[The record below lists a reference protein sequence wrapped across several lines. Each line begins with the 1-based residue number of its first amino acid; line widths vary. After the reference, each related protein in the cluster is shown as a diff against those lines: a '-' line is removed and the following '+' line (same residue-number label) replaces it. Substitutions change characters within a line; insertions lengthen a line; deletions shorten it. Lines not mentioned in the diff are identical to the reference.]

1 MSNPWLQCS
10 ETLAW
15 NRSANP
21 YLEDIQVLKEGEK
34 SGYGIVA
41 RFALQ
46 SGRQIFVI
54 SLPHDYRSRTGP
66 TWAYLMDC
74 QGWTL
79 IDAGSHG
86 ALDTLKDG
94 LSTLGLGLTDL
105 KRVIITHGHQDHD
118 GNVYDL
124 LKASG
129 AELWAHEMYFHFLP
143 YSYHHGSFS
152 EASPL
157 HRVINESRERE
168 EAFYQSK
175 SSPEDSERF
184 HSQIQG
190 YMQRRQS
197 ILEEKLPI
205 HPLRD
210 GEELDG
216 MQFLYT
222 PGHAVDE
229 ISISLDGV
237 VFTGDHILPQI
248 SPHPTYK
255 QAYPEAL
262 VDIIPEEYS
271 RQRGVLRPG
280 ELPEVPGQG
289 AKSGLPYDGLPCPQA
304 LHPRPLSHP
313 EPASGTG
320 HRSPSRAKR
329 LERIMGIMGEGADTV
344 AKVTEKLFPPRKLS
358 GGGFFAAVPEVV
370 SHLELLVDTGDV
382 LVGEDGRVRSSGTDN
397 FYSAIEAMTSYST
410 ARDTS

>member
-1 MSNPWLQCS
+1 MATALDSI
-10 ETLAW
+10 AW

-46 SGRQIFVI
+46 SGRQVFVI

-66 TWAYLMDC
+66 TWAYLTNS

-216 MQFLYT
+216 LRFLYT

-237 VFTGDHILPQI
+237 RVHRR
-248 SPHPTYK
+248 PHPAPDIAASNV
-255 QAYPEAL
+255 QAGLPGGACRYHTGG
-262 VDIIPEEYS
+262 VQG
-271 RQRGVLRPG
+271 QRGVLRPG

-289 AKSGLPYDGLPCPQA
+289 AKSGLPYDGLPCP
-304 LHPRPLSHP
+304 
-313 EPASGTG
+313 
-320 HRSPSRAKR
+320 
-329 LERIMGIMGEGADTV
+329 
-344 AKVTEKLFPPRKLS
+344 
-358 GGGFFAAVPEVV
+358 
-370 SHLELLVDTGDV
+370 
-382 LVGEDGRVRSSGTDN
+382 
-397 FYSAIEAMTSYST
+397 
-410 ARDTS
+410 

>member
-1 MSNPWLQCS
+1 MATALDSI
-10 ETLAW
+10 AW

-46 SGRQIFVI
+46 SGRQVFVI

-94 LSTLGLGLTDL
+94 LSTLGLGLIDL

-175 SSPEDSERF
+175 SSPEDSALF

-216 MQFLYT
+216 LRFLYT

-255 QAYPEAL
+255 QAYPKEL
-262 VDIIPEEYS
+262 VGVIPEEYADS
-271 RQRGVLRPG
+271 RECYGLESYLKSLGKVLS
-280 ELPEVPGQG
+280 LDYHTTVF
-289 AKSGLPYDGLPCPQA
+289 
-304 LHPRPLSHP
+304 
-313 EPASGTG
+313 PA
-320 HRSPSRAKR
+320 HRLYTHDRFHIRNLRRAQDIVRHHVRR
-329 LERIMGIMGEGADTV
+329 LERIIGIMGEGADTV

-382 LVGEDGRVRSSGTDN
+382 LVGEDGRVRRSGADN

>member
-1 MSNPWLQCS
+1 MATVT
-10 ETLAW
+10 ETIAW

-21 YLEDIQVLKEGEK
+21 YLQNIQVLKEGEK

-41 RFALQ
+41 RFSLK
-46 SGRQIFVI
+46 SGRQVFVI
-54 SLPHDYRSRTGP
+54 SLPHHYRSRTGP
-66 TWAYLMDC
+66 TWAYLTNC

-86 ALDTLKDG
+86 ALDTLRDG

-118 GNVYDL
+118 GNLYDL

-143 YSYHHGSFS
+143 YSYHNGSVS
-152 EASPL
+152 DASPL
-157 HRVINESRERE
+157 HRVIRENRQRE
-168 EAFYQSK
+168 ESFYQGR
-175 SSPEDSERF
+175 SSPEDSARF

-190 YMQRRQS
+190 YVQRRRS
-197 ILEEKLPI
+197 ILEENLPVHRI
-205 HPLRD
+205 RD
-210 GEELDG
+210 GEEFDG
-216 MQFLYT
+216 LQFLYT

-255 QAYPEAL
+255 QAYPTEL
-262 VDIIPEEYS
+262 VGVIPEEYADS
-271 RQRGVLRPG
+271 SDCYGLESYLRSLGKVLR
-280 ELPEVPGQG
+280 LDYYTTVF
-289 AKSGLPYDGLPCPQA
+289 
-304 LHPRPLSHP
+304 
-313 EPASGTG
+313 PA
-320 HRSPSRAKR
+320 HRLYTHDRFHIRNLRRAQDIVRHHVRR
-329 LERIMGIMGEGADTV
+329 LERVMGIMGEGADTV

-370 SHLELLVDTGDV
+370 SHLELLADVGDV
-382 LVGEDGRVRSSGTDN
+382 IVGEDGAVRRSGTDC
-397 FYSAIEAMTSYST
+397 FYPAIEEMTSYSVS
-410 ARDTS
+410 RDLS

>member
-1 MSNPWLQCS
+1 MATALDSI
-10 ETLAW
+10 AW

-41 RFALQ
+41 RFTLQ
-46 SGRQIFVI
+46 SGRQVFVI
-54 SLPHDYRSRTGP
+54 SLPHHYRSRTGP

-124 LKASG
+124 MKASG

-143 YSYHHGSFS
+143 YSYHDGSFS

-175 SSPEDSERF
+175 SSPEDSALF

-262 VDIIPEEYS
+262 VDIIPEEYKDS
-271 RQRGVLRPG
+271 GECYGLESYLKSLGKVLN
-280 ELPEVPGQG
+280 LDYHTTVF
-289 AKSGLPYDGLPCPQA
+289 
-304 LHPRPLSHP
+304 
-313 EPASGTG
+313 PA
-320 HRSPSRAKR
+320 HRLYTHDRFHIRNLRRAQDIVRHHVRR
-329 LERIMGIMGEGADTV
+329 LERIMGIMSEGADTV

-370 SHLELLVDTGDV
+370 SHLELLVDSGDV
-382 LVGEDGRVRSSGTDN
+382 LVGEDGRVRRSGTDN

>member
-1 MSNPWLQCS
+1 LATMT

-46 SGRQIFVI
+46 SGRQVFVI

-66 TWAYLMDC
+66 TWAYLTNS

-262 VDIIPEEYS
+262 VDIIPEEYRDS
-271 RQRGVLRPG
+271 GECYGLESYLKSLGKVLS
-280 ELPEVPGQG
+280 LDYHTTVF
-289 AKSGLPYDGLPCPQA
+289 
-304 LHPRPLSHP
+304 
-313 EPASGTG
+313 PA
-320 HRSPSRAKR
+320 HRLFTHGRFHIRNLRRAQDIVRHHVRR

>member
-1 MSNPWLQCS
+1 MATVT
-10 ETLAW
+10 ETIAW

-21 YLEDIQVLKEGEK
+21 YLEDIRVLKEGEK

-41 RFALQ
+41 RFTLQ
-46 SGRQIFVI
+46 SGRQVFVI

-66 TWAYLMDC
+66 TWAYLTNS

-175 SSPEDSERF
+175 SSPEDSARF

-262 VDIIPEEYS
+262 VDIIPEEYRDS
-271 RQRGVLRPG
+271 GECYGLESYLKSLGKVLS
-280 ELPEVPGQG
+280 LDYHTTVF
-289 AKSGLPYDGLPCPQA
+289 
-304 LHPRPLSHP
+304 
-313 EPASGTG
+313 PA
-320 HRSPSRAKR
+320 HRLFTHGRFHIRNLRRAQDIVRHHVRR

-370 SHLELLVDTGDV
+370 SHLELLVDSGDV
-382 LVGEDGRVRSSGTDN
+382 LVGEDGRVLSSGMDN

>member
-1 MSNPWLQCS
+1 MATALDSI
-10 ETLAW
+10 AW

-46 SGRQIFVI
+46 SGRQVFVI

-66 TWAYLMDC
+66 TWAYLTNS

-262 VDIIPEEYS
+262 VDIIPEEYRDS
-271 RQRGVLRPG
+271 GECYGLESYLKSLGKVLS
-280 ELPEVPGQG
+280 LDYHTTVF
-289 AKSGLPYDGLPCPQA
+289 
-304 LHPRPLSHP
+304 
-313 EPASGTG
+313 PA
-320 HRSPSRAKR
+320 HRLFTHGRFHIRNLRRAQDIVRHHVRR

>member
-1 MSNPWLQCS
+1 MATMT

-262 VDIIPEEYS
+262 VDIIPEEYRDS
-271 RQRGVLRPG
+271 GECYGLESYLKSLGKVLS
-280 ELPEVPGQG
+280 LDYHTTVF
-289 AKSGLPYDGLPCPQA
+289 
-304 LHPRPLSHP
+304 
-313 EPASGTG
+313 PA
-320 HRSPSRAKR
+320 HRLFTHGRFHIRNLRRAQDIVRHHVRR

>member
-1 MSNPWLQCS
+1 MATIA
-10 ETLAW
+10 ETIDW

-41 RFALQ
+41 RFSLQ
-46 SGRQIFVI
+46 SGRQVFVI
-54 SLPHDYRSRTGP
+54 SLPHHYRSRTGP
-66 TWAYLMDC
+66 TWAYLTDC

-118 GNVYDL
+118 GNLYDL

-143 YSYHHGSFS
+143 YSYHNGVVSD
-152 EASPL
+152 ASPL
-157 HRVINESRERE
+157 HRVIRENRQRE
-168 EAFYQSK
+168 EAFYQSR
-175 SSPEDSERF
+175 SSPEESARF

-190 YMQRRQS
+190 YMQRRRS
-197 ILEEKLPI
+197 ILEENLPVHRI
-205 HPLRD
+205 RD
-210 GEELDG
+210 GEQLDG
-216 MQFLYT
+216 LQFLYT

-255 QAYPEAL
+255 QAYPTEL
-262 VDIIPEEYS
+262 VGVIPEEYADS
-271 RQRGVLRPG
+271 SDCYGLESYLRSLGKVLR
-280 ELPEVPGQG
+280 LDYHTTVF
-289 AKSGLPYDGLPCPQA
+289 
-304 LHPRPLSHP
+304 
-313 EPASGTG
+313 PA
-320 HRSPSRAKR
+320 HRLYTHDRFHIRNLRRAQDIVRHHVRR
-329 LERIMGIMGEGADTV
+329 LERVMSIMGEGADTV
-344 AKVTEKLFPPRKLS
+344 GKVTEKLFPARKLS

-370 SHLELLVDTGDV
+370 SHLELLADVGDV
-382 LVGEDGRVRSSGTDN
+382 IVGEDGAIRRSGTLSL
-397 FYSAIEAMTSYST
+397 YPAIEEMTSYSVS
-410 ARDTS
+410 RDIS

>member
-1 MSNPWLQCS
+1 MATALDSI
-10 ETLAW
+10 AW

-21 YLEDIQVLKEGEK
+21 YLEDIQILKEGEK

-262 VDIIPEEYS
+262 VDIIPEEYRDS
-271 RQRGVLRPG
+271 GECYGLESYLKSLGKVLS
-280 ELPEVPGQG
+280 LDYHTTVF
-289 AKSGLPYDGLPCPQA
+289 
-304 LHPRPLSHP
+304 
-313 EPASGTG
+313 PA
-320 HRSPSRAKR
+320 HRLFTHGRFHIRNLRRAQDIVRHHVRR

>member
-1 MSNPWLQCS
+1 MATALDSI
-10 ETLAW
+10 AW

-21 YLEDIQVLKEGEK
+21 YLEDIQILKEGEK

-46 SGRQIFVI
+46 SGRQVFVI

-66 TWAYLMDC
+66 TWAYLTNS

-175 SSPEDSERF
+175 SSPEDSALF

-262 VDIIPEEYS
+262 VDIIPEEYRDS
-271 RQRGVLRPG
+271 GECYGLESYLKSLGKVLS
-280 ELPEVPGQG
+280 LDYHTTVF
-289 AKSGLPYDGLPCPQA
+289 
-304 LHPRPLSHP
+304 
-313 EPASGTG
+313 PA
-320 HRSPSRAKR
+320 HRLYTHDRFHIRNLRRAQDIVRHHVRR

-382 LVGEDGRVRSSGTDN
+382 LVGEDGRVRRSGTDN

>member
-1 MSNPWLQCS
+1 MATVT
-10 ETLAW
+10 ETIAW

-21 YLEDIQVLKEGEK
+21 YLEDVQILKEGEK

-41 RFALQ
+41 RFTLQ
-46 SGRQIFVI
+46 SGRQVFVI
-54 SLPHDYRSRTGP
+54 SLPHHYRSRTGP

-79 IDAGSHG
+79 IDAGSQG

-124 LKASG
+124 MKASG

-175 SSPEDSERF
+175 SSPEDSALF

-197 ILEEKLPI
+197 ILGEKLSI

-210 GEELDG
+210 GDELDG
-216 MQFLYT
+216 LRFLYT

-255 QAYPEAL
+255 QAYPKEL
-262 VDIIPEEYS
+262 VGVIPEEYAES
-271 RQRGVLRPG
+271 GECYGLESYLKSLGKVLS
-280 ELPEVPGQG
+280 LDYHTTVF
-289 AKSGLPYDGLPCPQA
+289 
-304 LHPRPLSHP
+304 
-313 EPASGTG
+313 PA
-320 HRSPSRAKR
+320 HRLYTHDRFHIRNLRRAQDIVRHHVRR
-329 LERIMGIMGEGADTV
+329 LERIIGIMGEGADTV

-370 SHLELLVDTGDV
+370 SHLELLVDSGDV
-382 LVGEDGRVRSSGTDN
+382 LVGEDGRVRRSGTDN

>member
-1 MSNPWLQCS
+1 MATVT
-10 ETLAW
+10 ETIAW

-46 SGRQIFVI
+46 SGRQVFVI

-66 TWAYLMDC
+66 TWAYLTNS

-262 VDIIPEEYS
+262 VDIIPEEYRDS
-271 RQRGVLRPG
+271 GECYGLESYLKSLGKVLS
-280 ELPEVPGQG
+280 LDYHTTVF
-289 AKSGLPYDGLPCPQA
+289 
-304 LHPRPLSHP
+304 
-313 EPASGTG
+313 PA
-320 HRSPSRAKR
+320 HRLFTHGRFHIRNLRRAQDIVRHHVRR